1 MTMRQLFKLLAI
13 IFMAS
18 ICTTAEAKR
27 NVEIRLTGTIHENV
41 EMTVGTNG
49 RKEVICDLPYIFEVP
64 KELLPI
70 RLKFRSDNY
79 VYFDITVPK
88 KPFDSAGHIYL
99 MKIDET
105 AMEHRSQQMAPRS
118 YAQPTAMAKSDLAE
132 VRSSDI
138 DKDIPVTGDV
148 QENTFA
154 VIIANENYQE
164 EVPVEYA
171 LNDGEAF
178 KDYCIKTL
186 GIPEKNIHMKANATL
201 NNFISEVNWM
211 KQISAAFGQ
220 DAKFIFYYAGHG
232 IPDEATGDAYLLPI
246 DGKGTSVA
254 SGYSLRKLYKEFSD
268 FTSESVTI
276 FMDACFSG
284 AQRGDGMIASAR
296 GVAIKSKQ
304 EIPLGNVFVMSAA
317 QGDETA
323 YPYKDKKHGL
333 FTYFLLKKLQAT
345 KGKVS
350 LDELS
355 EYVKTSVARKS
366 LVENGKS
373 QTPSIYVSSGL
384 QDKWKK
390 IKLK

>member
-1 MTMRQLFKLLAI
+1 MRQLLKLLAI

-105 AMEHRSQQMAPRS
+105 AMEHRSQQMAPRN

-304 EIPLGNVFVMSAA
+304 ERPLGNVFVMSAA